1 MENGWAGSMCMH
13 TMEFASAIERIVIR
27 PYKKVDDFQE
37 VWRMKDARLKSSD
50 TENAI

>member
-1 MENGWAGSMCMH
+1 MCVH
-13 TMEFASAIERIVIR
+13 TMEFASVIR

-37 VWRMKDARLKSSD
+37 VYRMKDARLKSSE